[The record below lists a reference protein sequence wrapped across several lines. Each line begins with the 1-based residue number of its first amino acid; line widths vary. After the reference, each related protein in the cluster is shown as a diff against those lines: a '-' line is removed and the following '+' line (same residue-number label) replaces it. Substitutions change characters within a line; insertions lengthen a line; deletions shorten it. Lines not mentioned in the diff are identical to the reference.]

1 MYLSDGDP
9 AMYSRWLREVRDRE
23 QTLGGKAPDGPSA
36 DQLEH
41 LFVSIESLSQAEG
54 AISLSQA
61 DGGIHPRKLSGLMV
75 EIAGVV
81 DSWLFPEEDPIAM
94 EVRPV
99 LLKIYDNLGNTLDR
113 AFPQKAEGRRQ
124 YEGARAFAWSTSRSA
139 AIQERKSPGSS
150 SKFSLRVTVLTTL
163 GWVLF
168 KIGKWISPTKK

>member
-41 LFVSIESLSQAEG
+41 LFVSMDSLSQAQGE
-54 AISLSQA
+54 ILPS
-61 DGGIHPRKLSGLMV
+61 KVNETME

-94 EVRPV
+94 EVRPM
-99 LLKIYDNLGNTLDR
+99 LCEIYENLGNILDKTLPEVGELRRKHQGLR
-113 AFPQKAEGRRQ
+113 AAE
-124 YEGARAFAWSTSRSA
+124 WSLKRSA

-150 SKFSLRVTVLTTL
+150 SKFSLRVTVLTTV
-163 GWVLF
+163 GWILF
-168 KIGKWISPTKK
+168 KIGNWLSPTKK